1 MRLATVVLG
10 YLLGGVGDRATASF
24 FAKAGGPV
32 RASTFLRES
41 CLVLKDEGGKSL
53 LPVNL
58 RDPRERNEIEMDRGY
73 NFDEEKLT
81 SNLT

>member
-1 MRLATVVLG
+1 LEGSEIAQLLLFLLRLGDQCERAPFYERAVL
-10 YLLGGVGDRATASF
+10 F
-24 FAKAGGPV
+24 
-32 RASTFLRES
+32 
-41 CLVLKDEGGKSL
+41 LKDEGGKSL

-58 RDPRERNEIEMDRGY
+58 RDPRERENEIEMDRGY